1 MNVLTIVGRLGQDA
15 RTNKVGGTS
24 VANFSVA
31 AKAGYGEREQTVWVD
46 CALWGQRAEGKLV
59 DYLKKGQQVCV
70 SGEMGTREHDGKT
83 YITLRVN
90 ELTLCGGRDA
100 QQDDKE
106 PLPEWG
112 AKSNDQFQSQGK
124 APGGDYAAAK
134 GGTTQRKPIAPASM
148 DEIEEDIPF

>member
-15 RTNKVGGTS
+15 RTNKVGGTA

-46 CALWGQRAEGKLV
+46 CAMWGQRAESRLV

-106 PLPEWG
+106 PLPECG

-124 APGGDYAAAK
+124 APGNSYAQAK
-134 GGTTQRKPIAPASM
+134 GRATASSFNELDSDM
-148 DEIEEDIPF
+148 PF